1 MLKYV
6 DILVSFQ
13 EVPDEISLCI
23 SITNCCNMCEG
34 CHSPWLREDS
44 GTPLTYT
51 ELTSLIKK
59 NKGISCVCFM
69 GGDREPWEVVRLATL
84 VKEDFPTLK
93 TAWYSGSESV
103 DHQNQFNYVK
113 TGPYIESFGP
123 LNSKTTNQRM
133 VEYNLS
139 TELGPSWYMRDITY
153 KFWKDATH

>member
-1 MLKYV
+1 MLKYA
-6 DILVSFQ
+6 DTLVSFQ

-44 GTPLTYT
+44 GTPLTYI

-84 VKEDFPTLK
+84 VKEDFPALK
-93 TAWYSGSESV
+93 TAWYSGNNDSKYKYSF
-103 DHQNQFNYVK
+103 DYVK
-113 TGPYIESFGP
+113 LGPYIKELGP
-123 LNSKTTNQRM
+123 ITEKTTNQRM
-133 VEYNLS
+133 
-139 TELGPSWYMRDITY
+139 YMMLPDGEDRKHVLDITY
-153 KFWKDATH
+153 KFWK